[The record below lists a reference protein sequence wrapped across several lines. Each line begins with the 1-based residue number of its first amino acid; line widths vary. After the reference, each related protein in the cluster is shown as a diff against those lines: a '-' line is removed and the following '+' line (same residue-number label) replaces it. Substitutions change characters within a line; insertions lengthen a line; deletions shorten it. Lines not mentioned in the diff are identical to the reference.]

1 MTWIQTHTGKRFDVK
16 NPRPESVDI
25 EDIAH
30 SLAMQV
36 RFNGH
41 CSRSYSVAEHSVN
54 IADWILEQT
63 GDRKAAYAGLLH
75 DASEAYLCDIPK
87 PIKPLLTN
95 YDELEEAVMSVI
107 ARALGFEYPF
117 PAIVKEA
124 DSRIMIDERSALFD
138 TVQNPMRWPAKEP
151 LGIPITGIDWQTAKT
166 RFLERFEALKPEGLR
181 AGRIAQPDG

>member
-1 MTWIQTHTGKRFDVK
+1 MTWIQTHTGKRFDVR

-25 EDIAH
+25 RDIAH

-87 PIKPLLTN
+87 PIKPLLTE
-95 YDELEEAVMSVI
+95 YHELEEQIMIVI
-107 ARALGFEYPF
+107 AGALGFEYPL
-117 PAIVKEA
+117 PSIVKEA
-124 DSRIMIDERSALFD
+124 DGRITLDERKALFD
-138 TVQNPMRWPAKEP
+138 SVQDLRRWSENEP
-151 LGIPITGIDWQTAKT
+151 LGIAIVGVDWQTAKA
-166 RFLERFEALKPEGLR
+166 RFLERFEALNPQGLR
-181 AGRIAQPDG
+181 AGRVA

>member
-25 EDIAH
+25 RDIAH

-41 CSRSYSVAEHSVN
+41 CSRYYSVAEHSVS
-54 IADWILEQT
+54 IADWIFEQT

-95 YDELEEAVMSVI
+95 YDVLEEAVTSVI

-117 PAIVKEA
+117 PATVKEA
-124 DSRIMIDERSALFD
+124 DSRIILDERKALFD
-138 TVQNPMRWPAKEP
+138 SVQDLRRWSENEP
-151 LGIPITGIDWQTAKT
+151 LGIEITGFDWQTAKA
-166 RFLERFEALKPEGLR
+166 RFLERFEALNPQGLR
-181 AGRIAQPDG
+181 DD